1 TNKKLKRSWRSI
13 EIRYTIPEELEH
25 GAFVGNIAE
34 DLGLNLRELSA
45 RKFRL
50 VSEERTQYL
59 EVNSENGIVF
69 VNERIDREQLCQSST
84 CSLSFEVIVKNPLE
98 VHRVAVEI
106 LDINDNSPS
115 FPKSDF
121 FLEIAEFIAPGAR
134 FLLASAYDP
143 DVGKNA
149 IRTYQISSNEY
160 FNLNVQV
167 TSDGK
172 IICEL
177 LLEKPLDRE
186 RQSEFKLTLTAIDGG
201 IPERSGTAKIIINV
215 VDANDNVP
223 VFDHELYKTSLPENA
238 AEDTLVIKINAID
251 VDEGSNGAVKYYFSN
266 HASQRVRELF
276 SLEPETG
283 EIRVKG
289 VLDFEESNGYELAV
303 QAMDSG
309 APTMTG
315 HTKVMVSILDMND
328 NAPEIKVTLL
338 SNTIPEN
345 AESGTLIALI
355 SVTDRDSGK
364 NGEVHCQIPTNIPF
378 KLHLTSKNHCRL
390 VSSGVLDRETISTY
404 NILVSTWDAGSPP
417 LLTNKTI
424 MVSVSDINDN
434 APRFT
439 QPSYTVYV
447 SENNAPG
454 ASIFTVTALDPDL
467 DQNAHVS
474 YSVLPTRVMEI
485 PVSTYI
491 SINSNTGNIHAL
503 QSFDYEQQKT
513 FQFQVQAKDS
523 GVPPLWSKC
532 AVKVIILD
540 QNDNAPVIISP
551 LAWNGSISIGLKSQS
566 IYPGYLVTKIIA
578 TDADSGQNARLS
590 YRLVKATDS
599 SLFSVGLFSGEVK
612 TIRRYLDKDAAA
624 QVLSI
629 RVNDNGQPSLSVSVT
644 VSFSVATNAT
654 EKHLERV
661 DLVHSP
667 ANPFSDLNL
676 YLIIAFGST
685 TLIFLLTIILLVAI
699 KCHQDRNGIYGVS
712 MPGAYNYNVCLS
724 PESNARL
731 SYLTTTDSG
740 LFSVGLH
747 SGEVRTTRR
756 ILDEDVTTQRL
767 TILVKDNG
775 QPTLSTL
782 VTISFSI
789 GVNVTE
795 KPLER
800 TNLKRKPAPFSELN
814 LYLIITLGSTSL
826 IFLVTII
833 ILFAIKCHQDGN
845 DIYGVP
851 IPGTYNYNVCLS
863 PESAKSDFLFL
874 STCNPTIP
882 MSSVKANQSN
892 FSQEVEQERF
902 QPIMGIDCIGSDI
915 SLVIHQPSSIAIT
928 QGRIRDSLHLRLGV
942 LIGQTKAQPWY
953 LTS

>member
-1 TNKKLKRSWRSI
+1 MHGMAEPSSKRMLNRLATYFI
-13 EIRYTIPEELEH
+13 FLLYAPDLVCGEIRYTIPEELEH

-699 KCHQDRNGIYGVS
+699 KCHQDRNGIYGYNSIYCCWTHRNLRSTRDASIRNRAPAESLNYTGARERVS
-712 MPGAYNYNVCLS
+712 MPGA
-724 PESNARL
+724 
-731 SYLTTTDSG
+731 
-740 LFSVGLH
+740 
-747 SGEVRTTRR
+747 
-756 ILDEDVTTQRL
+756 
-767 TILVKDNG
+767 
-775 QPTLSTL
+775 
-782 VTISFSI
+782 
-789 GVNVTE
+789 
-795 KPLER
+795 
-800 TNLKRKPAPFSELN
+800 
-814 LYLIITLGSTSL
+814 
-826 IFLVTII
+826 
-833 ILFAIKCHQDGN
+833 
-845 DIYGVP
+845 
-851 IPGTYNYNVCLS
+851 YNYNVCLS

-874 STCNPTIP
+874 STCNSNALTSTIK
-882 MSSVKANQSN
+882 VTDTN
-892 FSQEVEQERF
+892 FTKEFEQER
-902 QPIMGIDCIGSDI
+902 
-915 SLVIHQPSSIAIT
+915 
-928 QGRIRDSLHLRLGV
+928 GV
-942 LIGQTKAQPWY
+942 GNNRY
-953 LTS
+953 